1 MSGAKLNNVF
11 TPQNLW
17 EPGLPAMASAHSEY
31 LPADTPLSLASQL
44 PHNFRLLANLWLTTE
59 TVGASQLA
67 MASCQSIH
75 PPPDTPP
82 SLASQLPQC
91 PGRS

>member
-44 PHNFRLLANLWLTTE
+44 PHNFRLLTDLRLTADN
-59 TVGASQLA
+59 VGVCLLDQ
-67 MASCQSIH
+67 
-75 PPPDTPP
+75 
-82 SLASQLPQC
+82 
-91 PGRS
+91 